1 MSMQLNSVSVGLGAA
16 RQLYGRVWR
25 FGDIAHLLQAHAY
38 RLKDIYLGSSI
49 RGGVPSDLL
58 FKPLPVV
65 VVAECWIVAIVDFCA
80 SEVMSVWRL
89 SVDNP
94 GLTSTD
100 SENIDVRPNKGCK

>member
-1 MSMQLNSVSVGLGAA
+1 MNSVSVGLGAA
-16 RQLYGRVWR
+16 RQLNGRGWR

-38 RLKDIYLGSSI
+38 RLKDVYLGRSI

-58 FKPLPVV
+58 FKTLPVV
-65 VVAECWIVAIVDFCA
+65 VVAERWIVAIVDLCA
-80 SEVMSVWRL
+80 SKMMSIWRP

-94 GLTSTD
+94 ALTSAN

>member
-16 RQLYGRVWR
+16 GQLNGRVWR

-38 RLKDIYLGSSI
+38 RLKDVYLGRSI

-58 FKPLPVV
+58 FKALPVLV
-65 VVAECWIVAIVDFCA
+65 IVEHSIISIVDFCA
-80 SEVMSVWRL
+80 CEMPSIWRP

-94 GLTSTD
+94 ALTSTN